1 MPRLRGLTASPRSP
15 SWPVAEY
22 GWETRWVPLVPH
34 PGTTALG
41 THSAPAERW
50 KTWAHEGDLEP
61 SHTYPGLSFLLCPS
75 HRGLLVDMRSQGW
88 QGFEK
93 KKKQN
98 PAQMQGVGAWAW
110 ECVDLWTTRSIL
122 GSILKTNPCCHLFPC
137 YWLTLY
143 IVMLPNG
150 SRWRSMWACLILAQ
164 KGVGSTA
171 WLSVCALEP
180 DTLGLY
186 PSFCLAQLWDL
197 SVSWFP
203 HTQSGKLSGL
213 NE

>member
-93 KKKQN
+93 KKKTKSCSDAGRRSLSLRMCWSVN
-98 PAQMQGVGAWAW
+98 NTFYSGVYF
-110 ECVDLWTTRSIL
+110 ENKSLLSPVSLL
-122 GSILKTNPCCHLFPC
+122 
-137 YWLTLY
+137 LTHPLHSDAPKWFQ
-143 IVMLPNG
+143 VTEHV
-150 SRWRSMWACLILAQ
+150 S
-164 KGVGSTA
+164 
-171 WLSVCALEP
+171 LSYSSSEGCR
-180 DTLGLY
+180 
-186 PSFCLAQLWDL
+186 
-197 SVSWFP
+197 
-203 HTQSGKLSGL
+203 
-213 NE
+213 